1 MNNELVLSNIPKLPI
16 HVGARNTEPHNSLCP
31 LHYHDELEFL
41 IVYHGDF
48 AITVDE
54 VEYIATPGD
63 IVFINS
69 GVPHKTHSVTPAL
82 TGLVQFREND
92 YLDNDITKIIKYSVR
107 FNNLTDSKIK
117 ILKSRE
123 LFSAIDRI
131 IVENEEKKKG
141 YEIFIKS
148 EVYQILAILYRMDIL
163 IDSEELFATK
173 EMQKIVP
180 ALEYVN
186 KSYAENVTL
195 DATSAMLGFDPSYFC
210 RMFKSATGATFTEY
224 LNFVRICK
232 AEKLL
237 SRTQKS
243 ILDISEEVGFSSLSY
258 FNRVFKKY
266 RNCSPRSYRL
276 ADYKNV

>member
-1 MNNELVLSNIPKLPI
+1 V
-16 HVGARNTEPHNSLCP
+16 
-31 LHYHDELEFL
+31 
-41 IVYHGDF
+41 
-48 AITVDE
+48 
-54 VEYIATPGD
+54 
-63 IVFINS
+63 
-69 GVPHKTHSVTPAL
+69 
-82 TGLVQFREND
+82 
-92 YLDNDITKIIKYSVR
+92 
-107 FNNLTDSKIK
+107 
-117 ILKSRE
+117 
-123 LFSAIDRI
+123 
-131 IVENEEKKKG
+131 
-141 YEIFIKS
+141 
-148 EVYQILAILYRMDIL
+148 
-163 IDSEELFATK
+163 
-173 EMQKIVP
+173 QKIVP

-195 DATSAMLGFDPSYFC
+195 DTTSAMLGFDPSYFC

-276 ADYKNV
+276 AEYKNV